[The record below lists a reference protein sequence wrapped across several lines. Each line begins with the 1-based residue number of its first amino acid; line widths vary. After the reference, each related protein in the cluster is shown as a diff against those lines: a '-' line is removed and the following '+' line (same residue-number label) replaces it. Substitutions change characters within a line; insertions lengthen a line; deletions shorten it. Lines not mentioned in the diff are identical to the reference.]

1 MQHEQEAAVG
11 RVDHHGRAGEVAL
24 AAAAVQRVGVPVDE
38 VEHAGAMGL
47 VVGIARARRPD
58 VGPGGIEVG
67 RRGQRGARGPAQP
80 QRGHGEARSPRPSPM
95 SVWISMTTS

>member
-1 MQHEQEAAVG
+1 
-11 RVDHHGRAGEVAL
+11 VAL

-67 RRGQRGARGPAQP
+67 RRG
-80 QRGHGEARSPRPSPM
+80 
-95 SVWISMTTS
+95 